1 MNIFEFA
8 MDKEKFSEEYYRQLA
23 GKTVHKGLKNIC
35 IMLADEEKKHCKI
48 VEQMS
53 RNISP
58 KLAET
63 KILKDAKAVFNK
75 MRESSE
81 NFNFNIGELDLYQK
95 ALDIEKE
102 SIRFYQEKAQDET
115 DACRKGIFKKLTNE
129 EQKHYILL
137 EHICEFVARPMWFLE
152 NAEMNRFDDYVEG
165 VL

>member
-1 MNIFEFA
+1 MNIYKFA
-8 MDKEKFSEEYYRQLA
+8 MDKEKLSEEYYRQLA
-23 GKTVHKGLKNIC
+23 GKTVHKGLINIC
-35 IMLADEEKKHCKI
+35 NMLADEENIHYKI
-48 VEQMS
+48 IEQLS
-53 RNISP
+53 RNIPYRIAQSH
-58 KLAET
+58 LLSNA
-63 KILKDAKAVFNK
+63 KDIFDK
-75 MRESSE
+75 MREPTE

-115 DACRKGIFKKLTNE
+115 DAYRKGIFKKLANE